1 MKVEVLKAE
10 VTRAARKILDVTD
23 LTLESGKI
31 YAVIGPNGSGK
42 TTLLRQ
48 IAGLDHDSSC
58 KILYNGSMDFPKDKV
73 AYMNQSVYLFDTS
86 VNKNLTLG
94 IENQNLSKAEMDSAV
109 KYSLEK
115 VGMVDFSEARA
126 KFLSG
131 GEAQRIGLARILI
144 MKKDLILL
152 DEPSSAT
159 DIAGAELIEDY
170 IREVNKAYGGTFMF
184 STHNPSQA
192 QRIAHEIIFLS
203 SGKVLEKGIPSKVL
217 NHPENEETERF
228 LKNWRI

>member
-31 YAVIGPNGSGK
+31 YAIIGPNGSGK

-58 KILYNGSMDFPKDKV
+58 KILYDGSTDFPKDKV
-73 AYMNQSVYLFDTS
+73 AYMNQNVYMFDTS
-86 VNKNLTLG
+86 VRKNLILG
-94 IENQNLSKAEMDSAV
+94 IESLNFSKSEMDSIV
-109 KYSLEK
+109 KFSLDR
-115 VGMVDFSEARA
+115 VGMGGFLESKA

-159 DIAGAELIEDY
+159 DIAGAELIENY
-170 IREVNKAYGGTFMF
+170 IREVNKLDGRTFIF

-203 SGKVLEKGIPSKVL
+203 SGKILEKGIPSIVL
-217 NHPENEETERF
+217 NNPENKETERF